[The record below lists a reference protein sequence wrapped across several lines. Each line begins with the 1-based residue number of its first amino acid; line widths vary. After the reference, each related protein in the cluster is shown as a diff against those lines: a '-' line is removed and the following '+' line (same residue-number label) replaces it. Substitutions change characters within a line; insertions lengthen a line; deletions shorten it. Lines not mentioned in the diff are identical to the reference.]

1 LHSLV
6 RILSRR
12 LAARTEGYE
21 ELHFSDHSRN
31 HRKGAWIHA
40 RVSTYEFTSDKI
52 DEAVSRFRD
61 AMGELDAMQEGVV
74 LVDRSTGRAM
84 TITYWESEQAAV
96 ESREAANRV
105 RSDAAEA
112 AAGSVA
118 SVEEFEVAL
127 KE

>member
-1 LHSLV
+1 M
-6 RILSRR
+6 
-12 LAARTEGYE
+12 
-21 ELHFSDHSRN
+21 
-31 HRKGAWIHA
+31 HA